1 MIKGK
6 AKMEFGTGDIRMTGV
21 LSEGVGAL
29 CCITQEPHQ
38 IGEKVPVEDTWSA
51 NEAEV
56 ILTFTKTESIDVLI
70 SELKDVKAMMD
81 GNYDFETG
89 RSAEPVDLDAFLN
102 DCNSEETKS
111 LLREYCQKEIP
122 QKPTF
127 EGDGYAPDGT
137 EVWDEWICPCCGSRY
152 EVDYDEYDHCPNCG
166 QRIDW
171 AEVNESEL

>member
-1 MIKGK
+1 MRVTLKNGVVLEFDSTGMVEDFKECARMAEEPGGDGKDCKTCKCNVMFGDMWLCEIPEVAKALEERGKGK
-6 AKMEFGTGDIRMTGV
+6 I
-21 LSEGVGAL
+21 
-29 CCITQEPHQ
+29 
-38 IGEKVPVEDTWSA
+38 
-51 NEAEV
+51 
-56 ILTFTKTESIDVLI
+56 
-70 SELKDVKAMMD
+70 
-81 GNYDFETG
+81 
-89 RSAEPVDLDAFLN
+89 DLDN
-102 DCNSEETKS
+102 CNSEELKS

-152 EVDYDEYDHCPNCG
+152 EVDYDKYDYCPNCG